1 DGRADLW
8 ALGVVLYEML
18 VGARPFAG
26 DTEAEVLNALLYGE
40 PLWTALLDVG
50 APPALERVLRI
61 ALAKRP
67 TERFATTVEF
77 ALQLEAA
84 VPGAGAMRHA
94 GQAAEVLPEGERYR
108 AAVAACQLA
117 GFSALLERS
126 GAAAAE
132 RYVRALCEA
141 AESIAERHGGAAH
154 HSGADIVVLVFGVPV
169 AHEDDCLRATRAAL
183 ELRDRA
189 REIAAEIVDGGN
201 DMPGLRVGVDA
212 GAVLAPV
219 AGMGSE
225 ITGPAART
233 AVQLSSLAP
242 PGEVWVTAECR
253 RLVEGFVL
261 TEPQPP
267 LPLGDRNQP
276 LFPYRVTGESGL
288 QTRIEAVERVR
299 GLTPF
304 TGRERELALL
314 LRYF

>member
-1 DGRADLW
+1 
-8 ALGVVLYEML
+8 
-18 VGARPFAG
+18 
-26 DTEAEVLNALLYGE
+26 
-40 PLWTALLDVG
+40 
-50 APPALERVLRI
+50 
-61 ALAKRP
+61 
-67 TERFATTVEF
+67 
-77 ALQLEAA
+77 
-84 VPGAGAMRHA
+84 
-94 GQAAEVLPEGERYR
+94 
-108 AAVAACQLA
+108 
-117 GFSALLERS
+117 
-126 GAAAAE
+126 
-132 RYVRALCEA
+132 
-141 AESIAERHGGAAH
+141 IAERHGGAAH

-219 AGMGSE
+219 AGMASE

-261 TEPQPP
+261 TQPQPP

-299 GLTPF
+299 GLTPY

-314 LRYF
+314 LRYFDDAAGGSGRVVTVVGEAGMGKSRLLHELRHRLQERQVSPLQGRCPAHGAGAAYLPFVEVLREALRLGDARAIEDQERDAVERIRELGTELEEFTPLYLHLLSLPTQRFPLPQPLRG